1 MINIVK
7 CADQMWNFRAMPI
20 DWIFRTLCVKPKQEV
35 VKSLISQVKPKAF
48 ARPDSPPEKD
58 PAFVYKFYS
67 EKRLSSMQRVEV
79 LYYLG
84 INHSK
89 DSVNAGSMGVN
100 KLTLLM
106 KTMTGKAGF
115 EWQLTN
121 HSMQKWMM
129 QKLNNKNVPPTHI
142 MQLPVQRNLQC

>member
-1 MINIVK
+1 M
-7 CADQMWNFRAMPI
+7 
-20 DWIFRTLCVKPKQEV
+20 

-48 ARPDSPPEKD
+48 ARPDGSPEKD

-67 EKRLSSMQRVEV
+67 EKRPSSMQRVEV
-79 LYYLG
+79 PYYLG

-115 EWQLTN
+115 E
-121 HSMQKWMM
+121 
-129 QKLNNKNVPPTHI
+129 
-142 MQLPVQRNLQC
+142 